1 MDHIC
6 VIFVLY
12 MRYHFFYIWYMYNI
26 CILCITHVCIW
37 HKTVNEYYMFGNKMK
52 YKYFIINKYR
62 NTMLLSKFG
71 FTTVQLAAEEVWL
84 WQFVKHIFHI
94 LFFEQPLE
102 KIRYDGVWP
111 AWLAMDS
118 HSPAESSRSDCF
130 FWFIG
135 VRNARQT
142 GFQQVSRNCWQAC
155 GSRRWES
162 SVQQIYCANN
172 AEKRFNLVLWS
183 TWASTRSVLPI
194 SQWNAHEQIS
204 AENWT
209 KSADQAFDTACKQAR
224 EEGKMIAGFKLMYDQ
239 VKGPGRTVNGTNLPD
254 GWFQEYLKAR
264 KVRIVHLVRKGV
276 ILHMASDYQL

>member
-37 HKTVNEYYMFGNKMK
+37 HKTVNEYHMFGNKMK

-102 KIRYDGVWP
+102 KIRLWWCVASMARNGFAFSCRVFSQRLFFFGSLAFGMPGRLAFNKCRETVDRHVVPDDG
-111 AWLAMDS
+111 
-118 HSPAESSRSDCF
+118 SPASS
-130 FWFIG
+130 
-135 VRNARQT
+135 
-142 GFQQVSRNCWQAC
+142 
-155 GSRRWES
+155 S
-162 SVQQIYCANN
+162 S
-172 AEKRFNLVLWS
+172 K
-183 TWASTRSVLPI
+183 
-194 SQWNAHEQIS
+194 
-204 AENWT
+204 
-209 KSADQAFDTACKQAR
+209 K
-224 EEGKMIAGFKLMYDQ
+224 
-239 VKGPGRTVNGTNLPD
+239 
-254 GWFQEYLKAR
+254 
-264 KVRIVHLVRKGV
+264 
-276 ILHMASDYQL
+276 ILLC